1 MRRGLALAIATGA
14 GMLALAPAAPADH
27 HFASIS
33 EVYPGSA
40 ANPSDEYVEI
50 RMWSA
55 GQNLFGSANLVLYNA
70 SGMAAGPIDLVNVG
84 NGANQRTA
92 LAGTPSAE
100 TTFSVQMDA
109 EYPIGVLATGG
120 GGVCLTSDVG
130 FGTIDCVA
138 WGTANISGAGT
149 PAQPPSDGSALH
161 RSIVPGCNTL
171 LESGDDTNDSLA
183 DFSSALPTPE
193 PNSATPQTSSCPNTT
208 ITKKPRART
217 RDRTPRFEFSGG
229 DGFLCSLDGSKAA
242 QCDSGVFA
250 PGKVSRGKHK
260 FVVRATQSD
269 GSVDGTPAKY
279 SWKIVRR

>member
-1 MRRGLALAIATGA
+1 MRRGLAFATATGA
-14 GMLALAPAAPADH
+14 ALLALAPAAQADH

-40 ANPSDEYVEI
+40 ASPSDEFVEV

-55 GQNLFGSANLVLYNA
+55 GQNLFGSANLVFYNA

-100 TTFSVQMDA
+100 TTFSVQMDT
-109 EYPIGVLATGG
+109 EYPIGVLATAG

-138 WGTANISGAGT
+138 WGTANVSGAGT
-149 PAQPPSDGSALH
+149 PAQPPSDGSALR

-193 PNSATPQTSSCPNTT
+193 PNSATPQTSSCPNTK
-208 ITKKPRART
+208 ITKKPKSKT
-217 RDRTPRFEFSGG
+217 NDRTPKFKFSGG
-229 DGFLCSLDGSKAA
+229 DSYECKLDNGLFEA
-242 QCDSGVFA
+242 CDETFTPGKLKLGKHRIAVFA
-250 PGKVSRGKHK
+250 KEDDES
-260 FVVRATQSD
+260 F
-269 GSVDGTPAKY
+269 DGTPARY
-279 SWKIVRR
+279 SWKIVKR